1 MTAIDRHGGGHPI
14 ATQLIVLSP
23 EQLEALVERA
33 VKRALDGRASAEPA
47 DYLTTRQCAE
57 LVGVHPRSIVR
68 LVRDEGL
75 PVVRLGEKTLR
86 YERAAV
92 LAWLDARAK

>member
-1 MTAIDRHGGGHPI
+1 M
-14 ATQLIVLSP
+14 LSP
-23 EQLEALVERA
+23 ADLEVIVERA
-33 VKRALDGRASAEPA
+33 VRRALDGRASAEPA

-75 PVVRLGEKTLR
+75 PAVRLGGKTMR

-92 LAWLDARAK
+92 LAWLARR